1 MISIILISIGV
12 FIALLLWRIIAQGR
26 QRGREY
32 DAAVRRAI
40 EDQERQ
46 NRMMDKMP
54 EDDGIRPWMG
64 HMGM

>member
-1 MISIILISIGV
+1 MIIIVALGV
-12 FIALLLWRIIAQGR
+12 IVAVFLWRVIATGR
-26 QRGREY
+26 RRGREY
-32 DAAVRRAI
+32 DAAVRRAV

-64 HMGM
+64 HMGI